1 MKTVS
6 ISKRLYQRQIPIFL
20 VSFIIA
26 VMLVQ
31 YIVVNPIIEEVRK
44 EMLLWANIVSL
55 IVWLFANVVLI
66 INNSRR
72 VLRAKE
78 DRRLWYESI
87 IILASTA
94 FFLLLALSNPAQME
108 KNTNY
113 VTVYKVLIGAIYLGI
128 EATAIT
134 YQNYNIIR
142 RLSTQRFTPE
152 VVVLVLSCV
161 ITLLRGMTAITYNYP
176 QVFAVGNWVEQVAYG
191 SASRAATVVLA
202 IGSLILATRAL
213 VGREPGIIE
222 MEMA

>member
-6 ISKRLYQRQIPIFL
+6 VSKRLYQRQIPIFL

-31 YIVVNPIIEEVRK
+31 YIVVNPTIEEVRK

-66 INNSRR
+66 LNNSRR

-87 IILASTA
+87 LILASTA

-128 EATAIT
+128 EATALT

-142 RLSTQRFTPE
+142 RLSTQRLTPE
-152 VVVLVLSCV
+152 VVVLVLCCV
-161 ITLLRGMTAITYNYP
+161 IQWLRGMTVITYNYP
-176 QVFAVGNWVEQVAYG
+176 QVFAVAEWVEKVAYS
-191 SASRAATVVLA
+191 SATRAATVVLA
-202 IGSLILATRAL
+202 VGSLILAIRAL